1 MRLTLILLAMAAV
14 LGGCADPV
22 EKAKDRLEI
31 VERHGSL
38 REQCAA
44 RRELQEAYLD
54 AGREGEYSSAKLR
67 ADITCMNADFEGRY
81 GPAPAT
87 GG

>member
-1 MRLTLILLAMAAV
+1 MRLTLLFLATAV
-14 LGGCADPV
+14 AVGGCSDPV

-44 RRELQEAYLD
+44 KRDLQDAYLD
-54 AGREGEYSSAKLR
+54 AGRESEYSTAKLY